1 MATATG
7 FYDVADK
14 LKEILLGDENV
25 NTVTYGDITK
35 VATNKT
41 TIYPLSHFTVNSVQI
56 QDHTFLFNITL
67 ACMDVID
74 QTNDSTTDAFNG
86 NDNQMDIFNTQLS
99 VVSRAMLLL
108 RRSATSDAG
117 YKLVGQPT
125 TSQFNHRFEDDV
137 AGWDVTFDVVI
148 VQDNNVC

>member
-41 TIYPLSHFTVNSVQI
+41 TIYPLSH
-56 QDHTFLFNITL
+56 
-67 ACMDVID
+67 
-74 QTNDSTTDAFNG
+74 
-86 NDNQMDIFNTQLS
+86 
-99 VVSRAMLLL
+99 SRY
-108 RRSATSDAG
+108 RIIPSYSI
-117 YKLVGQPT
+117 
-125 TSQFNHRFEDDV
+125 SH
-137 AGWDVTFDVVI
+137 
-148 VQDNNVC
+148 